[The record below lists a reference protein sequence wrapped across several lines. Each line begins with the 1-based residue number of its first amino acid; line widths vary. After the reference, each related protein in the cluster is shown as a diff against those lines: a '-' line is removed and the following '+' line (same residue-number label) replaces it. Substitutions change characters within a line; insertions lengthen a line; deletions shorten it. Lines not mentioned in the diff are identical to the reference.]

1 MLTLPADLTHDHAA
15 AFAATMAQRV
25 ATEPAMVVAD
35 ATGMTAFDSSTLAVL
50 LECRRQAV
58 TAGQSF
64 AVKGLP
70 PRLRQLAGLYGV
82 EELLPVMDAPPTGI

>member
-15 AFAATMAQRV
+15 LFAATMAERV
-25 ATEPAMVVAD
+25 ATQPALVVAD

-50 LECRRQAV
+50 LECRRRTVA
-58 TAGQSF
+58 AGQSF
-64 AVKGLP
+64 SVKGLP

-82 EELLPVMDAPPTGI
+82 EELLPVMDAVPQ